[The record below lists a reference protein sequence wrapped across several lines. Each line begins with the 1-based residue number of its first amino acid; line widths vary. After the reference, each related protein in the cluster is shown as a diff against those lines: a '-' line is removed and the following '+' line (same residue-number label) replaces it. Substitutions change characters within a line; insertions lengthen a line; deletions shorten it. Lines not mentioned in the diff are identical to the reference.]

1 MDLGGFSD
9 FLKVVL
15 QIAQV
20 VALIYA
26 GYKFTR
32 KPHDTLETKHDT
44 LEKRVNE
51 HEVKIKEIE
60 QSLHHGNDKFKRQNK
75 TNKAFITI
83 MLAFVDFE
91 ISYCYNSGYDKN
103 EDLLRAKKLL
113 QDYLSDD
120 ENDEEI

>member
-1 MDLGGFSD
+1 MDFGGFSD

-32 KPHDTLETKHDT
+32 KPHDTLETKHEA
-44 LEKRVNE
+44 LEKRVND
-51 HEVKIKEIE
+51 HDTKIKEIE
-60 QSLHHGNDKFKRQNK
+60 QFLHHGNDRFKRQGK

-91 ISYCYNSGYDKN
+91 ITYCFNTGYEKN

-120 ENDEEI
+120 DMEDME